1 MTKTQKENVM
11 FGKKVKKRLVDK
23 GMTSKE
29 LAEMLN
35 VDPRYISMIICG
47 RRSGIKYKK
56 RIMEILDMTDA
67 A

>member
-1 MTKTQKENVM
+1 MSKMQEENIM

-29 LAEMLN
+29 LAKMLN